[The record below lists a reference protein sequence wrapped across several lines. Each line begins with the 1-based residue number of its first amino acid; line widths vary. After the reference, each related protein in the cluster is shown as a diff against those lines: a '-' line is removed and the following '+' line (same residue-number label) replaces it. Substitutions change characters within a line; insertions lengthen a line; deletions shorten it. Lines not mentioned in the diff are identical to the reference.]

1 MGSVGCPGVVVPVV
15 GAVVEVVSEVVV
27 VVVVVVVPWQQASS
41 VQSVVQ

>member
-1 MGSVGCPGVVVPVV
+1 MPVV

>member
-27 VVVVVVVPWQQASS
+27 VVVPWQQASS